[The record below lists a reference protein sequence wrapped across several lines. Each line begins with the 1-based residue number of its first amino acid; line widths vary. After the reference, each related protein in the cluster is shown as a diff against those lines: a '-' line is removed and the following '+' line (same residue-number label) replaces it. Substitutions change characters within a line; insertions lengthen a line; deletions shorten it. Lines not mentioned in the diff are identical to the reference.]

1 MATKRK
7 RAAKASDGAVKA
19 DEVQRKDADLMA
31 EDAPATEEPRPEVS
45 ESSDSAGKALDTVLV
60 RNVSS
65 AVYRGIPPGK
75 TGRIPADVLVLGVRE
90 VEVL

>member
-19 DEVQRKDADLMA
+19 EPAKRKDADLMA
-31 EDAPATEEPRPEVS
+31 EDAPAIEEPKLDVAEA
-45 ESSDSAGKALDTVLV
+45 SDAAGKALDTVLV

>member
-7 RAAKASDGAVKA
+7 RTKASDAAGKA

-31 EDAPATEEPRPEVS
+31 QDAAVIEEPKLDVAEA
-45 ESSDSAGKALDTVLV
+45 SDAAGKALDTVLV
-60 RNVSS
+60 RNISS

-75 TGRIPADVLVLGVRE
+75 TGRIPAGLLDLGVRE

>member
-7 RAAKASDGAVKA
+7 RAAKASDAAGKA
-19 DEVQRKDADLMA
+19 DEVRRKDADLMA
-31 EDAPATEEPRPEVS
+31 EDAPAIEEPKLDVAEA
-45 ESSDSAGKALDTVLV
+45 SDAAGKALDTVLV

-65 AVYRGIPPGK
+65 ADYRGIPPGK
-75 TGRIPADVLVLGVRE
+75 TGRIPADVLALGVRE